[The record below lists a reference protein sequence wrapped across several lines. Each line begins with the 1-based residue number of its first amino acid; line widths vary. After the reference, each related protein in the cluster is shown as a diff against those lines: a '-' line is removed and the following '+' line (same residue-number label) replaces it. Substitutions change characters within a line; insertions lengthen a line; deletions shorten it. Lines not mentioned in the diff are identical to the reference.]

1 MSMVVDLE
9 SDSDIEFPSSPMDTS
24 QVPTSMQ
31 FERDPITGQF
41 TLASF
46 AHFSDDLV
54 D

>member
-1 MSMVVDLE
+1 MVVDLE